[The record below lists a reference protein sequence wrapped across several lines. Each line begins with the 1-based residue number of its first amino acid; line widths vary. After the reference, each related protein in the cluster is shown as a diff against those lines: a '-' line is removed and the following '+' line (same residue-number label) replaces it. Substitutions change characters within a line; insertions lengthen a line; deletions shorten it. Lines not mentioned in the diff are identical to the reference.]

1 MTRTEWIFSDENH
14 SLHQEFP
21 SEDSASN
28 PSDNTNPA
36 ELIIDF
42 PVSFSLTQGHT
53 GDDAFSQLS
62 VDIPADIMDRMAIAW
77 CKKRRLHG
85 ALGGPV
91 GREFGSVDC
100 AYDEQASERLEEDAE
115 LRVLVKDREGPPE
128 IQANLEFA
136 SIFEVV
142 ANTKEEAQR
151 LKEESDK
158 LIQNRD
164 INKAIRECSMLPTRY
179 KRVALCIFD
188 HIRANQSVNDESS
201 LLSAI
206 DKALLSDHFMS
217 SDEYFLDSIWQF
229 EDKLATGVYAPGLDV
244 HGRWI
249 LVGKDSRNET
259 LVAALETLSVKVVE
273 RLIQQKKLIPEV
285 SPKWITPQLQLTM
298 HRWHGLAK
306 RES

>member
-62 VDIPADIMDRMAIAW
+62 IDIPADIMDKMAIAW
-77 CKKRRLHG
+77 CKKRKLHG
-85 ALGGPV
+85 VLGGPV

-100 AYDEQASERLEEDAE
+100 DYDEQASERFEEDAE
-115 LRVLVKDREGPPE
+115 LRELVKDREGQPE

-164 INKAIRECSMLPTRY
+164 INKATRECSMLPTRY
-179 KRVALCIFD
+179 KRAALGILD
-188 HIRANQSVNDESS
+188 HIREHQNVNEESS

-206 DKALLSDHFMS
+206 EKALLADHIMPSDVH
-217 SDEYFLDSIWQF
+217 FLDSAWRF
-229 EDKLATGVYAPGLDV
+229 EDKLAAGDYTLGLDV
-244 HGRWI
+244 NDRWI

-259 LVAALETLSVKVVE
+259 LIAGLEPLSVKVVE

>member
-21 SEDSASN
+21 TEDSASN

-62 VDIPADIMDRMAIAW
+62 IDIPADIMDRMAIAW

-85 ALGGPV
+85 ALEGPV

-115 LRVLVKDREGPPE
+115 LRELVKDRAGQPE
-128 IQANLEFA
+128 IQANLEFGN
-136 SIFEVV
+136 IFEVV
-142 ANTKEEAQR
+142 ANTKEEARQ

-158 LIQNRD
+158 LIQNRN
-164 INKAIRECSMLPTRY
+164 INEAIRERSMLPTRH
-179 KRVALCIFD
+179 KRAASGILD
-188 HIRANQSVNDESS
+188 HIKSNQNVNDELS
-201 LLSAI
+201 LLSVIEEAFLANYI
-206 DKALLSDHFMS
+206 IS
-217 SDEYFLDSIWQF
+217 SDEDFLDSTWQF
-229 EDKLATGVYAPGLDV
+229 EDKLAAGIYAPGLGV
-244 HGRWI
+244 NGRWI
-249 LVGKDSRNET
+249 LVGKGSRNET
-259 LVAALETLSVKVVE
+259 IVTALEPLSVKVVE
-273 RLIQQKKLIPEV
+273 RLIQQKKLIPEA
-285 SPKWITPQLQLTM
+285 SPKWITPQLQVTM
-298 HRWHGLAK
+298 YG
-306 RES
+306 